1 MAVRRTSSSK
11 SAPAQ
16 KSKGQ
21 SRPKPVKAVPV
32 GPIPHSKTLA
42 NGQPRPTKRS
52 K

>member
-1 MAVRRTSSSK
+1 MAIKKTSSK
-11 SAPAQ
+11 NAPAT
-16 KSKGQ
+16 KSGRQ
-21 SRPKPVKAVPV
+21 SRPKPVKTVPV